1 MITEYSEAKADI
13 MNIVNLDEEAKRK
26 ALHDAGYD
34 ELKYCFVLFKGEQ
47 LYRKMPPDLAATV
60 NGVPRLLAALE
71 DEKFTMF
78 YRATP
83 SEEKQMVLSDAWDSS
98 VRPGWTVELLFD
110 EDDLNKF
117 KNKFPP
123 SYRRI
128 RYAQRAALNPSNASE
143 RLSLG
148 PPSNKGEIRGRSL
161 EPSLRPASEGGKS
174 HRRSLSGLISKLG
187 G

>member
-1 MITEYSEAKADI
+1 MKAEAKADI
-13 MNIVNLDEEAKRK
+13 MDRAILDEEAKGK
-26 ALHDAGYD
+26 AFRDVGYND
-34 ELKYCFVLFKGEQ
+34 LSHGYVQFNLTWYE
-47 LYRKMPPDLAATV
+47 MPYDLAAKV
-60 NGVPRLLAALE
+60 NELPNLVAAIK
-71 DEKFTMF
+71 DEKFSMF
-78 YRATP
+78 YQVAP
-83 SEEKQMVLSDAWDSS
+83 SEQKQMVLPDAWESS

-110 EDDLNKF
+110 KEDLNKF
-117 KNKFPP
+117 RNRFPP
-123 SYRRI
+123 SHRRI
-128 RYAQRAALNPSNASE
+128 RYARLAALNPSSALE